1 MKAYLMTV
9 LVLDHEG
16 YGIEDAANC
25 IESVRD
31 WNPTVMSSKE
41 ADIGEWSDEH
51 PLNSKSTMKA
61 ECDRL
66 FGGKDK

>member
-16 YGIEDAANC
+16 HGLEDAENC
-25 IESVRD
+25 IESVRN
-31 WNPTVMSSKE
+31 WYPTIISSKE

-51 PLNSKSTMKA
+51 PLNSRLTVKA

-66 FGGKDK
+66 FAGDSK

>member
-16 YGIEDAANC
+16 HGLEDAENC
-25 IESVRD
+25 IESVRN
-31 WNPTVMSSKE
+31 WYPTIIASKE

-51 PLNSKSTMKA
+51 PLNSRLTVKA

-66 FGGKDK
+66 FGDKE